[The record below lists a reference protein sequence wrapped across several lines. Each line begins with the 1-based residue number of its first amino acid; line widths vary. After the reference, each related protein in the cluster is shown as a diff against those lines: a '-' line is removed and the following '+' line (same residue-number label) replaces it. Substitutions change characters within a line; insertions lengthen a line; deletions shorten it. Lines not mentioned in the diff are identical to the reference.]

1 MLEKR
6 RFHRVRFTAPSVLI
20 HNDISYRGQ
29 IENISLNGA
38 LLSFSDGVII
48 PQDEKYVLIIW
59 PDGETSL
66 LRMEVKVIY
75 ANFTM
80 IGIRFVS
87 MDDGTCNRLYN
98 LMAELGGEPG
108 KLTMESK
115 MLEREGE

>member
-6 RFHRVRFTAPSVLI
+6 RFRRVRFTAPSDLI

-48 PQDEKYVLIIW
+48 PQDEKCALIVW
-59 PDGETSL
+59 PDEENPL

-80 IGIRFVS
+80 IGIKFVS
-87 MDDGTCNRLYN
+87 MDEGTHDRLYN

-108 KLTMESK
+108 KLTMERK
-115 MLEREGE
+115 ILELEEE